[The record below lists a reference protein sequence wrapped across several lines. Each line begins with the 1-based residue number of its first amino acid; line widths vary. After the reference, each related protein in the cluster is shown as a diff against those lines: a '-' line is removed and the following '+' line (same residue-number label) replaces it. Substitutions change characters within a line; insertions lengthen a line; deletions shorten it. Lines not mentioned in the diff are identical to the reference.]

1 VTGVSGG
8 RLRFRMAY
16 SDRFYDAAQRMLWAD
31 ERARRAREEGDPARW
46 LGAAARY
53 AWWRGV
59 LTLP

>member
-1 VTGVSGG
+1 
-8 RLRFRMAY
+8 MAY

-31 ERARRAREEGDPARW
+31 ERARRAREAGQPARW
-46 LGAAARY
+46 LSASARY